1 MARILGAFPAALIAA
16 RNGLS
21 GAEFIRYLRAAGQG
35 ARESEVRALL
45 KTAYNTLKTNPDEPF
60 ADPNAIPDFST
71 ASPWPTV
78 SARGVSQRVELTYR
92 QKATGTLITVP
103 YAVSSETGV
112 TRQEA
117 IAKAIEAYRG
127 KAEQYGQ
134 ELVGAVHTK
143 TFQLIPSLVPITDG

>member
-21 GAEFIRYLRAAGQG
+21 GAAFIRALREAGMG

-45 KTAYNTLKTNPDEPF
+45 KTAYETLKTNPDEPF
-60 ADPNAIPDFST
+60 ADPNAKPDIST

-78 SARGVSQRVELTYR
+78 SAKGVSQRVTLTYR

-103 YAVSSETGV
+103 YSVNSETGV

-117 IAKAIEAYRG
+117 IAKAIEAYKA
-127 KAEQYGQ
+127 KAEEYGQ

-143 TFQLIPSLVPITDG
+143 TFVLTPSVVG

>member
-1 MARILGAFPAALIAA
+1 MAKILGAFPAALIAA

-21 GAEFIRYLRAAGQG
+21 GAEFIRYLRATGEG

-45 KTAYNTLKTNPDEPF
+45 KTAYATLRTNPDEPF
-60 ADPNAIPDFST
+60 GDPDAVPDFGT

-78 SARGVSQRVELTYR
+78 SATGVKQAVELTYR

-103 YAVSSETGV
+103 YQVTSENGV
-112 TRQEA
+112 TRAEA
-117 IAKAIEAYRG
+117 IAKAIEAYSDN
-127 KAEQYGQ
+127 AERYKQ

-143 TFQLIPSLVPITDG
+143 TFVLVPGIAG

>member
-1 MARILGAFPAALIAA
+1 MARILSAFPSALIAA
-16 RNGLS
+16 RGGMSQNEL
-21 GAEFIRYLRAAGQG
+21 IRQLRSLGQG
-35 ARESEVRALL
+35 ARESEVRALYRL
-45 KTAYNTLKTNPDEPF
+45 AQQTLRNNPDEPF
-60 ADPNAIPDFST
+60 GDPNLVPDLAT

-78 SARGVSQRVELTYR
+78 SASGVKQAVEITYR

-103 YAVSSETGV
+103 YQVSSEAGV

-117 IAKAIEAYRG
+117 IDAAVAAYES

-143 TFQLIPSLVPITDG
+143 VFRLTPAVIA

>member
-16 RNGLS
+16 RNGLNGS
-21 GAEFIRYLRAAGQG
+21 EFIRYLREAGLG
-35 ARESEVRALL
+35 ARDSEVRALL

-60 ADPNAIPDFST
+60 ADPNAVPDFST

-78 SARGVSQRVELTYR
+78 SATGVKQAVQLTYR

-103 YAVSSETGV
+103 YQVTSQNGV

-117 IAKAIEAYRG
+117 IAKAIEAYQS
-127 KAEQYGQ
+127 KAEEYGQ
-134 ELVGAVHTK
+134 ELVGAIHVK
-143 TFQLIPSLVPITDG
+143 TFQLIPGLVSSAG